1 MKEVVI
7 VDGIRTPTGR
17 AHAEKGWLRT
27 VTPDVLLG
35 TLFKA
40 IFERNKAVKPEDI
53 EAVYIGCAN
62 QSGPQNSIA
71 RMAWLAHGFP
81 ESVPH
86 NNIEMQCAS
95 AMAAIQHCAH
105 AIMAEE
111 GDIYLAGGI
120 EDMLRVG
127 MGANMEFPPKLT
139 DRYNPFDLPM
149 GPTAEKVAEVYNVNR
164 EDQEKWA
171 LASHQKAG
179 AARDAGKFKNEIIP
193 IEVTYEDGSKKVIDS
208 DQNIRP
214 DTTLELMASMAPAFK
229 PDGIVTAA
237 TSSPLNQG
245 ASLVLLMSRD
255 KADELGM
262 SYTLRYKAGA
272 QVGVDPTMMG
282 IGPIDSTR
290 KALKRA
296 GLSADDMDVVE
307 VNEAFASQS
316 LACMR
321 ELKIPL
327 EKVNLWGGAM
337 ALGHPLGSS
346 GCRITVTLNN
356 IMKTDKADAKYGLA
370 TLCCG
375 FGQGNATIWERVK

>member
-1 MKEVVI
+1 MKEAVI

-27 VTPDVLLG
+27 VAPDELLG
-35 TLFKA
+35 SLYKA
-40 IFERNKAVKPEDI
+40 IFERNQAVKPEDI

-62 QSGPQNSIA
+62 LSGPQNSIA

-95 AMAAIQHCAH
+95 AMAAIQHCVR
-105 AIMAEE
+105 AIMVGE
-111 GDIYLAGGI
+111 GDIYLAGGV

-127 MGANMEFPPKLT
+127 MGAGMEFPPKLAE
-139 DRYNPFDLPM
+139 RYNPLDLPM
-149 GPTAEKVAEVYNVNR
+149 GPTAEKVAAKYNISR

-179 AARDAGKFKNEIIP
+179 AARDAGKFKDEIIP

-214 DTTLELMASMAPAFK
+214 DTTLELMAAMAPAFK
-229 PDGIVTAA
+229 PDGVVTAA

-245 ASLVLLMSRD
+245 ASIMLLMSRD

-262 SYTLRYKAGA
+262 SYTLKYKAGA

-282 IGPIDSTR
+282 IGPIDASR
-290 KALKRA
+290 KVLKRA
-296 GLSADDMDVVE
+296 GLTADDMDVVE
-307 VNEAFASQS
+307 INEAFASQS
-316 LACMR
+316 LASLK

-327 EKVNLWGGAM
+327 EKANLWGGAM
-337 ALGHPLGSS
+337 ALGHALGSS

-356 IMKTDKADAKYGLA
+356 IMKTDKTDAKYGLA
-370 TLCCG
+370 TLCVG
-375 FGQGNATIWERVK
+375 FGQGNASIWERV